1 MQAFFKNICAKNRK
15 IPFLLVPRRQ
25 TKYNKSKCAAI
36 FRLTGGAA
44 DQNGKAD
51 FFMGL
56 MDKRTLLVWL
66 LRALVMLVAIPVH
79 EAAHALVSAKLG
91 DTTAKDRGRLTL
103 NPMAHFDLLGA
114 LCMIFTGIGWAKP
127 VPTYASRF
135 KNPKAGMALT
145 AAAGPAANLLV
156 AFVAVLLYKIL
167 YYTLPASA
175 AINFLLLF
183 LEYMASINTMLAVF
197 NLLPVPPFDG
207 SRIVTVFLPRHTYF
221 KLMQYE
227 RYIFIAVFL
236 LLFLGF
242 LDGPLY
248 RLNSLVWDGLMWATS
263 FVDRAVFALAGVSV

>member
-1 MQAFFKNICAKNRK
+1 
-15 IPFLLVPRRQ
+15 
-25 TKYNKSKCAAI
+25 
-36 FRLTGGAA
+36 
-44 DQNGKAD
+44 
-51 FFMGL
+51 MGL

-135 KNPKAGMALT
+135 KNPKGGMALT
-145 AAAGPAANLLV
+145 AAAGPVANLLV
-156 AFVAVLLYKIL
+156 AFVSVLLYKMVLLYKIL

-207 SRIVTVFLPRHTYF
+207 SRIVTVFLPQRTYF

-248 RLNSLVWDGLMWATS
+248 LLNNAVWDFLMWATS
-263 FVDRAVFALAGVSV
+263 FVDKAVFALAGVSV

>member
-1 MQAFFKNICAKNRK
+1 
-15 IPFLLVPRRQ
+15 
-25 TKYNKSKCAAI
+25 
-36 FRLTGGAA
+36 
-44 DQNGKAD
+44 
-51 FFMGL
+51 MGL
-56 MDKRTLLVWL
+56 IDKRTLLVWL
-66 LRALVMLVAIPVH
+66 MRALVMLVAIPVH

-127 VPTYASRF
+127 VPTFASRF

-167 YYTLPASA
+167 YYFLPASVA
-175 AINFLLLF
+175 VNFVLLF

-207 SRIVTVFLPRHTYF
+207 SRIVTVFLPQRTYF

-227 RYIFIAVFL
+227 RYIFVAVFL

-248 RLNSLVWDGLMWATS
+248 ALNNVVWDFLMWATS
-263 FVDRAVFALAGVSV
+263 FVDKAVFALAGVSV

>member
-1 MQAFFKNICAKNRK
+1 
-15 IPFLLVPRRQ
+15 
-25 TKYNKSKCAAI
+25 
-36 FRLTGGAA
+36 
-44 DQNGKAD
+44 
-51 FFMGL
+51 MGL

-127 VPTYASRF
+127 VPTFASRF

-145 AAAGPAANLLV
+145 AAAGPVANLLV

-167 YYTLPASA
+167 YYALPAGA
-175 AINFLLLF
+175 AINFVLLF

-207 SRIVTVFLPRHTYF
+207 SRILLLVLPRRLYF
-221 KLMQYE
+221 QVMQYE
-227 RYIFIAVFL
+227 RQIFIGMFL
-236 LLFLGF
+236 LLMFGVF
-242 LDGPLY
+242 DTPLY
-248 RLNSLVWDGLMWATS
+248 WLNNGMWSILNHATA
-263 FVDRAVFALAGVSV
+263 FIDRAVYMAAGIAV

>member
-1 MQAFFKNICAKNRK
+1 MQAFFKNICTKNRK

>member
-1 MQAFFKNICAKNRK
+1 
-15 IPFLLVPRRQ
+15 
-25 TKYNKSKCAAI
+25 
-36 FRLTGGAA
+36 
-44 DQNGKAD
+44 
-51 FFMGL
+51 MGL
-56 MDKRTLLVWL
+56 IDRHTLFVWL

-91 DTTAKDRGRLTL
+91 DTTAKDMGRLTL
-103 NPMAHFDLLGA
+103 NPLAHFDPLGA

-145 AAAGPAANLLV
+145 AAAGPVANLLV
-156 AFVAVLLYKIL
+156 AFLAVLLYKIL
-167 YYTLPASA
+167 YYTLPAGVA
-175 AINFLLLF
+175 VNFVLLF
-183 LEYMASINTMLAVF
+183 LEYMASINVMLAVF

-207 SRIVTVFLPRHTYF
+207 SRIVTVFLPQRTYF
-221 KLMQYE
+221 KLMKYE

-248 RLNSLVWDGLMWATS
+248 LLNNAAWNGLLWATS
-263 FVDRAVFALAGVSV
+263 FVDRAAFALAGVSV

>member
-1 MQAFFKNICAKNRK
+1 
-15 IPFLLVPRRQ
+15 
-25 TKYNKSKCAAI
+25 
-36 FRLTGGAA
+36 
-44 DQNGKAD
+44 
-51 FFMGL
+51 MGL
-56 MDKRTLLVWL
+56 IDKRTLLVWL

-91 DTTAKDRGRLTL
+91 DTTAKDMGRLTL
-103 NPMAHFDLLGA
+103 NPLAHFDPLGA

-145 AAAGPAANLLV
+145 AAGPLANLVV

-167 YYTLPASA
+167 YYTLPAGA
-175 AINFLLLF
+175 AVNFVLLF

-207 SRIVTVFLPRHTYF
+207 SRIVTVFLPQRTYF
-221 KLMQYE
+221 RLMQYE

-248 RLNSLVWDGLMWATS
+248 LLNNFVWDGLMWATS

>member
-1 MQAFFKNICAKNRK
+1 
-15 IPFLLVPRRQ
+15 
-25 TKYNKSKCAAI
+25 
-36 FRLTGGAA
+36 
-44 DQNGKAD
+44 
-51 FFMGL
+51 
-56 MDKRTLLVWL
+56 
-66 LRALVMLVAIPVH
+66 
-79 EAAHALVSAKLG
+79 
-91 DTTAKDRGRLTL
+91 
-103 NPMAHFDLLGA
+103 MAHFDLLGA

-145 AAAGPAANLLV
+145 AAAGPVANLLV
-156 AFVAVLLYKIL
+156 AFVSGLLYKMSVLLYKIL

-207 SRIVTVFLPRHTYF
+207 SRIVTVFLPQRTYF

-248 RLNSLVWDGLMWATS
+248 LLNNAVWDFLMWATS
-263 FVDRAVFALAGVSV
+263 FVDKAVFALAGVSV

>member
-1 MQAFFKNICAKNRK
+1 
-15 IPFLLVPRRQ
+15 
-25 TKYNKSKCAAI
+25 
-36 FRLTGGAA
+36 
-44 DQNGKAD
+44 
-51 FFMGL
+51 MGL

-127 VPTYASRF
+127 VPTFASRF

-145 AAAGPAANLLV
+145 AAAGPVANLLV
-156 AFVAVLLYKIL
+156 AFVAVLLYKLL
-167 YYTLPASA
+167 YYSHYALPASA
-175 AINFLLLF
+175 AINFVLLF

-207 SRIVTVFLPRHTYF
+207 SRIVTVFLPQRTYF
-221 KLMQYE
+221 QLMKYE

-248 RLNSLVWDGLMWATS
+248 LLNNAVWDFLMWATS
-263 FVDRAVFALAGVSV
+263 FVDKAVFALAGVSV

>member
-1 MQAFFKNICAKNRK
+1 
-15 IPFLLVPRRQ
+15 
-25 TKYNKSKCAAI
+25 
-36 FRLTGGAA
+36 
-44 DQNGKAD
+44 
-51 FFMGL
+51 MGL
-56 MDKRTLLVWL
+56 IDKRTLLVWL

-91 DTTAKDRGRLTL
+91 DTTAKDMGRLTL
-103 NPMAHFDLLGA
+103 NPLAHFDPLGA

-145 AAAGPAANLLV
+145 AAAGPLANLVV
-156 AFVAVLLYKIL
+156 AFVAVLH
-167 YYTLPASA
+167 YTLPAGA
-175 AINFLLLF
+175 AVNFVLLF

-207 SRIVTVFLPRHTYF
+207 SRIVTVFLPQRTYF
-221 KLMQYE
+221 RLMQYE

-248 RLNSLVWDGLMWATS
+248 LLNNFVWDGLMWATS
-263 FVDRAVFALAGVSV
+263 FVDRAVFALVGVSV

>member
-1 MQAFFKNICAKNRK
+1 
-15 IPFLLVPRRQ
+15 
-25 TKYNKSKCAAI
+25 
-36 FRLTGGAA
+36 
-44 DQNGKAD
+44 
-51 FFMGL
+51 MGL
-56 MDKRTLLVWL
+56 LNTQVLFVWL
-66 LRALVMLVAIPVH
+66 LRGLVMLVAIPVH

-103 NPMAHFDLLGA
+103 NPLAHFDLLGA

-145 AAAGPAANLLV
+145 AAAGPLANLAV
-156 AFVAVLLYKIL
+156 AFLSILVYKLVYYLLPGGTAVNFVLL
-167 YYTLPASA
+167 
-175 AINFLLLF
+175 LLQ
-183 LEYMASINTMLAVF
+183 YMASINVSLAVF

-207 SRIVTVFLPRHTYF
+207 SRVITVFLPQRAYF
-221 KLMQYE
+221 RLMRYE

-248 RLNSLVWDGLMWATS
+248 ALNSWAWDGLVWATS
-263 FVDRAVFALAGVSV
+263 FVDRAAFALAGIPM

>member
-1 MQAFFKNICAKNRK
+1 
-15 IPFLLVPRRQ
+15 
-25 TKYNKSKCAAI
+25 
-36 FRLTGGAA
+36 
-44 DQNGKAD
+44 
-51 FFMGL
+51 MGL

-79 EAAHALVSAKLG
+79 EAAHALVSDRLG
-91 DTTAKDRGRLTL
+91 DPTARNMGRLTL
-103 NPMAHFDLLGA
+103 NPIAHFDLLGA

-156 AFVAVLLYKIL
+156 AFVAVLLYKVL
-167 YYTLPASA
+167 YYALPGGVAV
-175 AINFLLLF
+175 NFLLLF

-207 SRIVTVFLPRHTYF
+207 SRIVTVFLPQHTYF
-221 KLMQYE
+221 KLMKYE
-227 RYIFIAVFL
+227 RYIFIGVFL

-248 RLNSLVWDGLMWATS
+248 LLNNAVWDFLMWATS
-263 FVDRAVFALAGVSV
+263 FVDKAVFALAGVSV

>member
-1 MQAFFKNICAKNRK
+1 
-15 IPFLLVPRRQ
+15 
-25 TKYNKSKCAAI
+25 
-36 FRLTGGAA
+36 
-44 DQNGKAD
+44 
-51 FFMGL
+51 MGL

-127 VPTYASRF
+127 VPTFASRF

-145 AAAGPAANLLV
+145 AAAGPVANLLV

-167 YYTLPASA
+167 YCSHYALPAGA
-175 AINFLLLF
+175 AINFVLLF

-207 SRIVTVFLPRHTYF
+207 SRIVTVFLPQRTYF
-221 KLMQYE
+221 QLMKYE

-248 RLNSLVWDGLMWATS
+248 LLNNAVWDFLMWATS
-263 FVDRAVFALAGVSV
+263 FVDKAVFALAGVSV

>member
-1 MQAFFKNICAKNRK
+1 
-15 IPFLLVPRRQ
+15 
-25 TKYNKSKCAAI
+25 
-36 FRLTGGAA
+36 
-44 DQNGKAD
+44 
-51 FFMGL
+51 MGL
-56 MDKRTLLVWL
+56 IDKRTLLVWL
-66 LRALVMLVAIPVH
+66 LRALVMLVAIPLH

-145 AAAGPAANLLV
+145 AAAGPVANLLV

-175 AINFLLLF
+175 AINFVLLF

-207 SRIVTVFLPRHTYF
+207 SRIVTVFLPQRTYF

-227 RYIFIAVFL
+227 QYIMIAVL
-236 LLFLGF
+236 AICWTGVLNAPLNF
-242 LDGPLY
+242 LDNAVMSFL
-248 RLNSLVWDGLMWATS
+248 DFTTS
-263 FVDRAVFALAGVSV
+263 FVPLVPLGA